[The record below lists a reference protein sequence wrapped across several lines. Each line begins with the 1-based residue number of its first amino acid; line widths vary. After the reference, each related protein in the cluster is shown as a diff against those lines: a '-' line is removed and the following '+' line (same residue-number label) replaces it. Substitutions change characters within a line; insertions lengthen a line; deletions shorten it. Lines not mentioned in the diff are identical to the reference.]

1 MYVFASQQVLY
12 RFYISKDTKT
22 GMLKQNKIKQD
33 KKNHILALVT
43 ISNQWEYYIYIFIY
57 TYVYMCVYIQEF
69 KKNIKYSFI
78 KILRNVWKILE
89 KFKNQK
95 IKKKLY
101 VSVMRFP
108 TYHLI

>member
-1 MYVFASQQVLY
+1 
-12 RFYISKDTKT
+12 
-22 GMLKQNKIKQD
+22 
-33 KKNHILALVT
+33 
-43 ISNQWEYYIYIFIY
+43 
-57 TYVYMCVYIQEF
+57 MCVYIQEF